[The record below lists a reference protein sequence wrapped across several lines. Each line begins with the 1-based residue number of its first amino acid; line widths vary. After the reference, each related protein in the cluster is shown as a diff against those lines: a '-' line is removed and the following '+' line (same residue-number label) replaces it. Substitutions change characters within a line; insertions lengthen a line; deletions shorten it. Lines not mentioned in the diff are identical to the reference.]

1 MAKLVWDESGKRTF
15 ETGVDHGVLY
25 PTTSAGAYGQGV
37 AWNGLTSITE
47 SPSGAEP
54 TNLYADNIKYL
65 TLLSAEDFGGT
76 INAYT
81 YPVEFELCDGTAE
94 LGKGVV
100 IAQQPR
106 KVFGLVY
113 RTKIGNDL
121 QGQDAGYKIH
131 IIYGALASP
140 SEKTRDTINESPSA
154 VEFSWTFTTTPVN
167 VTDHAPTA
175 HLTIDSTKADPAAL
189 KKIED
194 ALFGTDEEEPKLLMP
209 DEILAILT
217 QGMSLSL

>member
-1 MAKLVWDESGKRTF
+1 MAKLVWDESGKRFF

-25 PTTSAGAYGQGV
+25 PTDVSGEYSKGV

-65 TLLSAEDFGGT
+65 TLLSAEDFSGT

-94 LGKGVV
+94 LTTGVV

-106 KVFGLVY
+106 KTFGLAY
-113 RTKIGNDL
+113 RTKIGSDTM
-121 QGQDAGYKIH
+121 GQDAGYKLH
-131 IIYGALASP
+131 LIYGALASP
-140 SEKTRDTINESPSA
+140 SEKTRDTVNESPSA

-167 VTDHAPTA
+167 VTGYSATA
-175 HLTIDSTKADPAAL
+175 HLTIDSTKVDAA
-189 KKIED
+189 KMAAIE
-194 ALFGTDEEEPKLLMP
+194 AILFGTDDVEPKLLMP
-209 DEILAILT
+209 DEVLT
-217 QGMSLSL
+217 ELTKDD

>member
-1 MAKLVWDESGKRTF
+1 MAKLVWDETGTRTF

-25 PTTSAGAYGQGV
+25 PVNAGKYGTGV

-94 LGKGVV
+94 LGDGVT

-106 KVFGLVY
+106 KVFGLAY
-113 RTKIGNDL
+113 RTKIGSDT
-121 QGQDAGYKIH
+121 QGQDFGYKLH
-131 IIYGALASP
+131 LIYGALASP

-167 VTDHAPTA
+167 VTGHSATA
-175 HLTIDSTKADPAAL
+175 HLTIDSTKIDKDKL

-194 ALFGTDEEEPKLLMP
+194 ALFGTEEEEPKILLP
-209 DEILAILT
+209 DEVVEILNAA
-217 QGMSLSL
+217 

>member
-1 MAKLVWDESGKRTF
+1 MAKLVWDKTGKRTF

-25 PTTSAGAYGQGV
+25 PTTTSGAYGQGV

-81 YPVEFELCDGTAE
+81 YPDEFELCDGTAE

-106 KVFGLVY
+106 KVFALVY
-113 RTKIGNDL
+113 RTKVGNDL

-167 VTDHAPTA
+167 VTGYAPTA
-175 HLTIDSTKADPAAL
+175 HLIIDSTKVEAGKL
-189 KKIED
+189 KQIED
-194 ALFGTDEEEPKLLMP
+194 ALFGTEEEEPKLLMP
-209 DEILAILT
+209 DEVLQILN
-217 QGMSLSL
+217 GD

>member
-1 MAKLVWDESGKRTF
+1 MAKLVWDETGTRTF

-25 PTTSAGAYGQGV
+25 PVDTAGKYGTGV

-81 YPVEFELCDGTAE
+81 YPTEFELCDGTAE
-94 LGKGVV
+94 IGGSGSGVT

-113 RTKIGNDL
+113 RTKIGSDTK
-121 QGQDAGYKIH
+121 GQDAGYKLH
-131 IIYGALASP
+131 LIYGALASP

-167 VTDHAPTA
+167 VTGYAATA
-175 HLTIDSTKADPAAL
+175 HLTIDSTKIDAEKL
-189 KKIED
+189 QKIED
-194 ALFGTDEEEPKLLMP
+194 SLFGADAGEPKLLLP
-209 DEILAILT
+209 DEVIAILT
-217 QGMSLSL
+217 GD

>member
-1 MAKLVWDESGKRTF
+1 MAKLVWDESGKRFF

-25 PTTSAGAYGQGV
+25 PTNEQGKYDTGV

-81 YPVEFELCDGTAE
+81 YPDEFELCDGTAA
-94 LGKGVV
+94 LGTGVV

-106 KVFGLVY
+106 KVFGMAY
-113 RTKIGNDL
+113 RTKIGSDTL
-121 QGQDAGYKIH
+121 GQDAGYKIH
-131 IIYGALASP
+131 LIYGALASP

-154 VEFSWTFTTTPVN
+154 VEFSWTFTTTPIN
-167 VTDHAPTA
+167 VTGHAPTA
-175 HLTIDSTKADPAAL
+175 HLIIDSIKTKKEALAAL
-189 KKIED
+189 EEK
-194 ALFGTDEEEPKLLMP
+194 LFGGDSDDAKLLTP
-209 DEILAILT
+209 DEVLEILNENYD
-217 QGMSLSL
+217 

>member
-1 MAKLVWDESGKRTF
+1 MAKLVWDESGKRVF

-25 PTTSAGAYGQGV
+25 PTNESGKYGTGV

-81 YPVEFELCDGTAE
+81 YPPEFEICDGTAE
-94 LGKGVV
+94 LAKGII
-100 IAQQPR
+100 IAQQSR
-106 KVFGLVY
+106 KVFGMVY
-113 RTKIGNDL
+113 RTKIGNDQ
-121 QGQDAGYKIH
+121 QGQDAGYKLH
-131 IIYGALASP
+131 IVYGALASP
-140 SEKTRDTINESPSA
+140 SEKTRDTVNESPSA

-167 VTDHAPTA
+167 VKGHSPTA
-175 HLTIDSTKADPAAL
+175 HLTIDSTKIDKTKL
-189 KKIED
+189 EEIE
-194 ALFGTDEEEPKLLMP
+194 AKLFGTDSAEPTLLMP
-209 DEILAILT
+209 DDILEIVK
-217 QGMSLSL
+217 GSED

>member
-1 MAKLVWDESGKRTF
+1 MAKLVWDETGKRTF

-25 PTTSAGAYGQGV
+25 PIADNGKYGTGV

-81 YPVEFELCDGTAE
+81 YPDEFELCDGTAE
-94 LGKGVV
+94 LEPGVT

-106 KVFGLVY
+106 RVFGLVY
-113 RTKIGNDL
+113 RTKIGNDTK
-121 QGQDAGYKIH
+121 GQDAGYKIH
-131 IIYGALASP
+131 TIYGALASP

-167 VTDHAPTA
+167 VTGHSATA
-175 HLTIDSTKADPAAL
+175 HLTIDSTKLTADKL
-189 KKIED
+189 QKLED
-194 ALFGTDEEEPKLLMP
+194 ALFGTEEDDPKLLLP
-209 DEILAILT
+209 DEIVELL
-217 QGMSLSL
+217 QD

>member
-1 MAKLVWDESGKRTF
+1 MAKLVWDETGKRTY

-25 PTTSAGAYGQGV
+25 PVEAGNYDQGV

-81 YPVEFELCDGTAE
+81 YPTEFELCDGTAE
-94 LGKGVV
+94 LGDGVT

-113 RTKIGNDL
+113 RTKIGSDT
-121 QGQDAGYKIH
+121 QGQDYGYKLH

-167 VTDHAPTA
+167 VTGHSATA
-175 HLTIDSTKADPAAL
+175 HLTIDSTKVDKDKL
-189 KKIED
+189 QSIED
-194 ALFGTDEEEPKLLMP
+194 ALFGTEESEPKILLP
-209 DEILAILT
+209 DQIVAILT
-217 QGMSLSL
+217 T

>member
-1 MAKLVWDESGKRTF
+1 MSKLVWDESGTRTF
-15 ETGVDHGVLY
+15 ETGVDHCALY
-25 PTTSAGAYGQGV
+25 PTTGTGTYDKGV
-37 AWNGLTSITE
+37 AWNGITSVTE

-94 LGKGVV
+94 LTKGVV

-106 KVFGLVY
+106 KTFGLVY
-113 RTKIGNDL
+113 RTKIGSDTL
-121 QGQDAGYKIH
+121 GQDAGYKLH
-131 IIYGALASP
+131 LIYGALASP

-167 VTDHAPTA
+167 VTGHSATA
-175 HLTIDSTKADPAAL
+175 HLIIDSTKVDAEKLTA
-189 KKIED
+189 IE
-194 ALFGTDEEEPKLLMP
+194 AVLFGSDSAEPKLLMP
-209 DEILAILT
+209 DEVLAELT
-217 QGMSLSL
+217 KDD

>member
-1 MAKLVWDESGKRTF
+1 MSKLVWDETGKRVY

-25 PTTSAGAYGQGV
+25 PTATGGNYGTGV

-81 YPVEFELCDGTAE
+81 YPSEFELCDGTAE
-94 LGKGVV
+94 LSKGVV

-106 KVFGLVY
+106 KVFGMCY
-113 RTKIGNDL
+113 RTKVGND
-121 QGQDAGYKIH
+121 QEGQDAGYKLH
-131 IIYGALASP
+131 LIYGALASP
-140 SEKTRDTINESPSA
+140 SEKTRDTVNESPSA
-154 VEFSWTFTTTPVN
+154 VEFSWSFTTTPVN
-167 VTDHAPTA
+167 VTGHSPTA
-175 HLTIDSTKADPAAL
+175 HLTIDSTKVDKDKMKAL
-189 KKIED
+189 ED
-194 ALFGTDEEEPKLLMP
+194 KLFGTDSEEPTLLMP
-209 DEILAILT
+209 DKVLEILNAP
-217 QGMSLSL
+217 GG

>member
-1 MAKLVWDESGKRTF
+1 MRLVWDETGKRTF
-15 ETGVDHGVLY
+15 ETGVDHGIVY
-25 PTTSAGAYGQGV
+25 PTTEKGDYGTGY

-76 INAYT
+76 INAYS
-81 YPVEFELCDGTAE
+81 YPPEFELCDGTAE
-94 LGKGVV
+94 LGTGVT

-106 KVFGLVY
+106 KVFGMVY
-113 RTKIGNDL
+113 RTKIGTDTL
-121 QGQDAGYKIH
+121 GQDAGYKLH
-131 IIYGALASP
+131 LIYGALASP

-167 VTDHAPTA
+167 VTGHSATA
-175 HLTIDSTKADPAAL
+175 HLTIDSTKVDKEKL
-189 KKIED
+189 QKIED
-194 ALFGTDEEEPKLLMP
+194 ALFGTESEEPKLLMP
-209 DEILAILT
+209 DEIVSILQT
-217 QGMSLSL
+217 TSLSL